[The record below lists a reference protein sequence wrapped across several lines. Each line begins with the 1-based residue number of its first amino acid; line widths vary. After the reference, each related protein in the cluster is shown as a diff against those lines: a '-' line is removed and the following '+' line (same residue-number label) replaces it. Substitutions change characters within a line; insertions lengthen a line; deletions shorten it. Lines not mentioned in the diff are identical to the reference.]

1 MEELLKQ
8 AAVIRD
14 ETDESKNTAERVG
27 TLFID
32 IIEKMGLIVPSESID
47 GDSLQFTA
55 DAKSVKLVFSALD
68 GNGNRVNKELSVPV
82 ATLQKAGV
90 MSPELLAS
98 MQKSVSDALGAV
110 TTEQKDRGDADTKL
124 RNDIDA
130 INKKIGE
137 PNGIAPLNKDGKV
150 SSENLPESMG
160 LGELETEAFPGNRGK
175 NLEDVIGNIPSS
187 LMLPGS
193 LSTNISAA
201 DFLIEYQIKDKNTG
215 KVESGRLVL
224 PMVTIEK
231 AGIMSA
237 EDKAALDKL
246 KNSGGGGSGSG
257 FYDVTKQH
265 PLENGFYTLTTA
277 VAALETADVPDGKK
291 PGLIITFE
299 VSSGTWEDYR
309 FSGTDI
315 STFLTPASWERHGG
329 GDAIKGVSVNGE
341 TLVPDGTGKVNLEI
355 EQQETDATLDEES
368 TNAIQNAPV
377 AAKFKEIEGS
387 SLFTSD
393 VTENEDNTVTV
404 ALKNKSGENVT
415 EFTIPAGK
423 GGGGEVTGTTTKI
436 ALTSS
441 VDNPIIKEGGSAVLS
456 YS

>member
-201 DFLIEYQIKDKNTG
+201 DFFDRVSDKG
-215 KVESGRLVL
+215 
-224 PMVTIEK
+224 
-231 AGIMSA
+231 
-237 EDKAALDKL
+237 
-246 KNSGGGGSGSG
+246 
-257 FYDVTKQH
+257 
-265 PLENGFYTLTTA
+265 
-277 VAALETADVPDGKK
+277 
-291 PGLIITFE
+291 
-299 VSSGTWEDYR
+299 
-309 FSGTDI
+309 
-315 STFLTPASWERHGG
+315 
-329 GDAIKGVSVNGE
+329 
-341 TLVPDGTGKVNLEI
+341 
-355 EQQETDATLDEES
+355 
-368 TNAIQNAPV
+368 
-377 AAKFKEIEGS
+377 
-387 SLFTSD
+387 
-393 VTENEDNTVTV
+393 
-404 ALKNKSGENVT
+404 
-415 EFTIPAGK
+415 
-423 GGGGEVTGTTTKI
+423 
-436 ALTSS
+436 
-441 VDNPIIKEGGSAVLS
+441 
-456 YS
+456 